1 MVEDLEAIING
12 LQEDRLQKVRREE
25 QKRIRQEPPALYLGS
40 DPDTG
45 RLLGLR
51 NGAVS
56 AYASHSNSQPLPG
69 QIGRGFAGGFDR
81 GNTSKSNLFIPRS
94 NDKFPFLGLS
104 YLFDTDLGLLWGN
117 NSRKNLQYEPRFL
130 SRLGPKENWILDGST
145 NTQWFAISSSSIEVV
160 ARPSIVS
167 ANWYGPKFWSGI
179 RWIDPR
185 SDWPLFIQSFAYR
198 PGNNPIAIGSWVNTD
213 FLPDYFGNVSDS
225 EGHSSGPR
233 SAVLV
238 GPPETYIELTQ
249 TASDRPDLVRF
260 QKPGAISA
268 GPPVPNASGSYLGYT
283 QVRYAAPRQG
293 FAGLAGIDE
302 APESEATISAERS
315 LETKETT
322 RHLSANYAASGV
334 ENSHFVGGNPFAY
347 MPTPGTW
354 TYSRILLDEII
365 TTESTPLQTIS
376 YTSTQTT
383 SLTNPW
389 QWLCNG
395 FSSHLLTE
403 RKETYND
410 NEQLIINNNIKVGPD
425 IERPLYY
432 QKSVTFTKNPVDNFR
447 RSEKRIGELF
457 VITESIN
464 SSYAEP
470 HTYSFPQ
477 PVVAGK
483 ITVWQESQ
491 VDSNYTITE
500 AGTIVNI
507 TESPS
512 LQEDVSGSTEKETIN
527 YKRFLPIKWFLKD
540 ENNAPIE
547 LDNTFRFL
555 KGINNS
561 FAAPRVPITSI
572 SVPVNIVV
580 YDRTIVG
587 VNETITKTYFPG
599 QSSTPSVNDTSV
611 PYRHT
616 KTRTVNAGSTS
627 YIEEITLTV
636 LETIPSFYPDGLINL
651 PIIYAVKT
659 TKGAIQHHGTITGF
673 SETVTEPLRSDSA
686 FYGSLDDAIPRFG
699 FPSMKTIVRAISLL
713 HLNITKSV
721 EVAADS
727 WLPFFSVPPT
737 EAELDNSSR
746 SIIYSNTGSA
756 AEVPW
761 SQPRVTIA
769 KQGDIIYL
777 YQTVLK
783 DGSDLANSTVDGYTE
798 TWTVDVVTGKT
809 IKGAT
814 IKQGK
819 ISPAKNAG
827 RIDYGLKYYP
837 VQ

>member
-1 MVEDLEAIING
+1 MGENLEAIING

-25 QKRIRQEPPALYLGS
+25 QKRIRQEPIALYLGS

-81 GNTSKSNLFIPRS
+81 GNASRANIFIPRS

-167 ANWYGPKFWSGI
+167 ANWYGPKFRSGI
-179 RWIDPR
+179 RWVDPR

-198 PGNNPIAIGSWVNTD
+198 PGNNPVAIGSWVNTD
-213 FLPDYFGNVSDS
+213 FLPDYANNISDS
-225 EGHSSGPR
+225 QGHSSGPR
-233 SAVLV
+233 SAALV
-238 GPPETYIELTQ
+238 GLPETYIELTQ

-260 QKPGAISA
+260 EKPGAISA

-283 QVRYAAPRQG
+283 RVRYTAPRQG

-302 APESEATISAERS
+302 APEFVTTISAERS

-322 RHLSANYAASGV
+322 RHSSANYAASGV
-334 ENSHFVGGNPFAY
+334 EDSHFVGGNPFAY
-347 MPTPGTW
+347 MPIPGTW

-365 TTESTPLQTIS
+365 TTESIPRQTIS
-376 YTSTQTT
+376 YTSTETT
-383 SLTNPW
+383 SVADPW
-389 QWLCNG
+389 KWFCNG
-395 FSSHLLTE
+395 FFNDLLTE
-403 RKETYND
+403 RRETYND
-410 NEQLIINNNIKVGPD
+410 NEQLTINNSIKVGQN
-425 IERPLYY
+425 IERPLHY
-432 QKSVTFTKNPVDNFR
+432 QKSVTFIKNPVDNFR
-447 RSEKRIGELF
+447 TAGGESGQQF

-464 SSYAEP
+464 SSYAEL
-470 HTYSFPQ
+470 HTYIYPQ

-500 AGTIVNI
+500 AGVVVDT
-507 TESPS
+507 TENTNFPAGI
-512 LQEDVSGSTEKETIN
+512 SGSTEKETIN
-527 YKRFLPIKWFLKD
+527 HKRFLPIKWFLKD

-555 KGINNS
+555 QGISSS
-561 FAAPRVPITSI
+561 FAAPRVPVTSI

-616 KTRTVNAGSTS
+616 KTRTVNAGPTS

-651 PIIYAVKT
+651 PIIYVVKT

-673 SETVTEPLRSDSA
+673 SETVTEPLRSDSH
-686 FYGSLDDAIPRFG
+686 FYGSLDDARPRFG
-699 FPSMKTIVRAISLL
+699 FPSMKTIVRNISALQ
-713 HLNITKSV
+713 LNITKSV
-721 EVAADS
+721 EVINDS
-727 WLPFFSVPPT
+727 QLGSRTVPPT
-737 EAELDNSSR
+737 EAELNNFSQST
-746 SIIYSNTGSA
+746 IYSNTGSA

-761 SQPRVTIA
+761 SQPNVTIA
-769 KQGDIIYL
+769 KQGDAIYL

-783 DGSDLANSTVDGYTE
+783 DGSNLANSTVDGYTE
-798 TWTVDVVTGKT
+798 IWEVDVATGKT
-809 IKGAT
+809 IKGPT

-819 ISPAKNAG
+819 ISPAKNGG
-827 RIDYGLKYYP
+827 RLDYGLKYYP
-837 VQ
+837 T